1 MRQSF
6 LSSCIQIVDNLNIVH
21 YHINM
26 IKHSVRY
33 FLSKPIRAVWDR
45 DLSKWW
51 YSATDVVFALTDSK
65 NPRIYWNAIKRR
77 NPELNAFCRQLK
89 LYSNDNKKYPADVVD
104 ENGIRKLGRI
114 LRSKN
119 NIEFEK
125 WLDGSL
131 DPIDEQSK
139 KKAYDFY
146 QTELIEEEE
155 IGKTV
160 ALQKIHAYLFEG
172 LYPFAGKTR
181 TKTISKGGFTFA
193 NGDFL
198 PQTLNDIDKMPDH
211 TFDEIVD
218 KYIEMNVAHPFM
230 EGNGR
235 STRIWLDLL
244 FINRLSKCVDWS
256 KIEKKEYLDAMIVS
270 PMKPEPIHKLLSNAL
285 TSDINNRELFLKG
298 IDFSYYYEEEE

>member
-1 MRQSF
+1 
-6 LSSCIQIVDNLNIVH
+6 
-21 YHINM
+21 M
-26 IKHSVRY
+26 IKRSIRY
-33 FLSKPIRAVWDR
+33 FLNKPIRAIWDSE
-45 DLSKWW
+45 LSKWW
-51 YSATDVVFALTDSK
+51 YSAHDVVFVLTDSK

-77 NPELNAFCRQLK
+77 NPELHAFCRQLR
-89 LYSNDNKKYPADVVD
+89 LYADDGKKYLADVVD
-104 ENGIRKLGRI
+104 ETGIKKLGRI

-146 QTELIEEEE
+146 KAKLIEEEE
-155 IGKTV
+155 IGKTI

-172 LYPFAGKTR
+172 LYPFAGKIRTR
-181 TKTISKGGFTFA
+181 TISKGGFTFA

-198 PQTLNDIDKMPDH
+198 PQVLKGIDKMADN

-218 KYIEMNVAHPFM
+218 KYIEMNIAHPFM

-244 FINRLSKCVDWS
+244 LINRLSKCVDWS
-256 KIEKKEYLDAMIVS
+256 LIEKNDYMNAMRAS
-270 PMKPEPIHKLLSNAL
+270 PYDPEPIHKLLNNAL
-285 TSDINNRELFLKG
+285 TDNINDRELFLKG
-298 IDFSYYYEEEE
+298 IDCSYYYEEEE